1 MKDAKSD
8 AAPRST
14 VNVER
19 PERADLQATI
29 HALHGILWALDMLVV
44 NQAADGIANETDRAE
59 GIAGLIWA
67 GEQLAEE
74 MAERF

>member
-1 MKDAKSD
+1 MKP
-8 AAPRST
+8 APDPVS
-14 VNVER
+14 VNR
-19 PERADLQATI
+19 PDIGDLQSTI

-44 NQAADGIANETDRAE
+44 NQAADGIANDTDRAE
-59 GIAGLIWA
+59 GIAGLILA